1 VLVVAG
7 NDLTRVTTA
16 LLLRAC
22 TDGDVLEAATNREA
36 LDAMLN
42 GSMPDV
48 LLLDTQL
55 GSPSAS
61 EMCRHL
67 RAQVSLPQPD
77 IWLLAPPD
85 APLQALEALEA
96 GADDLLHLP
105 LSPHLL
111 QARLQAASSRRQRET
126 SPSRF
131 IESLLAAQAEGTGEL
146 VIRETRSRRFGRVY
160 FHAGRVVWVHI
171 AGETSTLAELLTGAA
186 SIDEQT
192 ASEMLEEC
200 RQGGVPLSVALE
212 RWGIIERARWRSCVQ
227 TWARQRVQTLA
238 SFGPSTA
245 VFLPHDFR
253 FEDDISFTVSELTDE
268 LDGREDQ
275 RKWLASPA
283 LNEEGSSTLAPSEP
297 PDPKVAVVLSACME
311 SGLAQAVAVLVRG
324 TGQCLGTRG
333 DVKDPSA
340 VRSNLHYANAVAV
353 REGLD
358 SFAVTTQSDHQ
369 LTVPLAWQPSWV
381 VYASYSRAQGPIGVA
396 YTDLRLALARLSQR
410 ALEL

>member
-1 VLVVAG
+1 
-7 NDLTRVTTA
+7 VTTA

-22 TDGDVLEAATNREA
+22 TDGDVLEASTNREA

-42 GSMPDV
+42 GTMPDV

-55 GSPSAS
+55 GNPSAS
-61 EMCRHL
+61 ETCRHL
-67 RAQVSLPQPD
+67 RAQASLPQPD
-77 IWLLAPPD
+77 IWLLAPAD
-85 APLQALEALEA
+85 SPLQALEALEA

-105 LSPHLL
+105 LAPHLL
-111 QARLQAASSRRQRET
+111 QARLSAASSRRQRAA

-192 ASEMLEEC
+192 ASELLEEC
-200 RQGGVPLSVALE
+200 RQGGVRLSVALE

-227 TWARQRVQTLA
+227 TWARQRLQTLA
-238 SFGPSTA
+238 SFVPSTA
-245 VFLPHDFR
+245 IFLPHEFR
-253 FEDDISFTVSELTDE
+253 FEDDISFTVSELADE
-268 LDGREDQ
+268 LDGSQEA

-283 LNEEGSSTLAPSEP
+283 LNEEGMSTLSAPEP

-324 TGQCLGTRG
+324 TGQCLGARG

-381 VYASYSRAQGPIGVA
+381 VYASYSRSQGPIGVA

-410 ALEL
+410 ALEA